1 MWAPFVD
8 KWKSIADECESDK
21 LDILQL
27 EPDVVVQITVAELL
41 DLYHKGLSH
50 GAGEYQKDVTVRGEI
65 I

>member
-8 KWKSIADECESDK
+8 KWRSIADGEKADK
-21 LDILQL
+21 LDIFQL
-27 EPDVVVQITVAELL
+27 EPDVVIQTTVAELL
-41 DLYHKGLSH
+41 DLYNKGLSH

>member
-1 MWAPFVD
+1 MEGKA
-8 KWKSIADECESDK
+8 DK
-21 LDILQL
+21 LDIFTL
-27 EPDVVVQITVAELL
+27 EPDVIVQTTVKELL